1 MRLSDGEQR
10 RMELRFAQ
18 RCAAAGAEMEEQL
31 ARQLAALSPDC
42 ALLTKWCFA
51 SSPLSDWADDNFS
64 LFRACAE
71 HALYL
76 RRHSPLAKPLPESLF
91 LNYVLHPRVN
101 EEALSD
107 CRRLFYEQLQD
118 RIEGLSAYDA
128 ALAVN
133 KWCAEQVCYR
143 STDGR
148 TASALD
154 TWRSGFGRCGEES
167 TFAVNALRAAGI
179 PARQV

>member
-10 RMELRFAQ
+10 RMESRFAQ
-18 RCAAAGAEMEEQL
+18 RCAAAGAEAEKQL

-76 RRHSPLAKPLPESLF
+76 RRHSPLATSP
-91 LNYVLHPRVN
+91 PR
-101 EEALSD
+101 SPP
-107 CRRLFYEQLQD
+107 
-118 RIEGLSAYDA
+118 IPSH
-128 ALAVN
+128 
-133 KWCAEQVCYR
+133 
-143 STDGR
+143 R
-148 TASALD
+148 TANTPSLERRKSAA
-154 TWRSGFGRCGEES
+154 SS
-167 TFAVNALRAAGI
+167 
-179 PARQV
+179 